1 MTVPERELKLRTLL
15 ERLGSRYADA
25 DAGPPEGTRP
35 DGADG
40 ALHQFVYSMLLW
52 ETTTTKASVALR
64 RIHQQLVDYNE
75 LRICLPAETVE
86 IIGRRYPQA
95 HERCLRLHAALNG
108 IFLREHML
116 RLDHLHE
123 YTKRDAR
130 AYMDSLDGVPPFVSA
145 RVLLLSL
152 GGHAFPIDQRIL
164 DRLMDEGAVPENAD
178 ISSATSWL
186 ERKIHAVDAAL
197 AYAKVQAWSERRK
210 GSASFQ
216 SQEFGTTE
224 SPAPAE
230 HAESMD
236 SNETRVKSGS
246 PADARA
252 EP

>member
-1 MTVPERELKLRTLL
+1 VTVPEREQKLRTLL

-25 DAGPPEGTRP
+25 DAGPPEGAQP
-35 DGADG
+35 DGVDG
-40 ALHQFVYSMLLW
+40 ALYQFVYSMLLW
-52 ETTTTKASVALR
+52 ETTTTKATVALR

-95 HERCLRLHAALNG
+95 HERSLRLHAALNG
-108 IFLREHML
+108 IFLREHLL

-130 AYMDSLDGVPPFVSA
+130 AYMDSLEGVPPFVSA

-152 GGHAFPIDQRIL
+152 GGHAFPVDQRIL
-164 DRLMDEGAVPENAD
+164 DRLIDAGAVPEKSD
-178 ISSATSWL
+178 VSSAMSWL
-186 ERKIHAVDAAL
+186 ERKIHAGDAAP
-197 AYAKVQAWSERRK
+197 AYAKIQAWSERRK
-210 GSASFQ
+210 GSALSR
-216 SQEFGTTE
+216 SHGGGARET
-224 SPAPAE
+224 PAPTE
-230 HAESMD
+230 HAESTG
-236 SNETRVKSGS
+236 SREARVKSGS